1 MRKMASCIGHRYFS
15 TGSTVTIDQIRNS
28 NLKFDTDN
36 WTLQVYPFYP
46 QIFKKKEKN
55 LY

>member
-1 MRKMASCIGHRYFS
+1 MKRMATFMSHRYFS
-15 TGSTVTIDQIRNS
+15 TASTVTIDQIRNS